1 MASSSS
7 AVKVVLFRA
16 AMVGTGWSSVQ
27 EMQHTWRETSFRS
40 VYPIVARKN
49 GAVVKRCIL
58 AENVVVGAGAKI
70 GGDGPIAHIGTG
82 LTIGAGAAV
91 KEGAKVFDS
100 VKEGEEVC

>member
-49 GAVVKRCIL
+49 GKIHIKVQRPGIFA
-58 AENVVVGAGAKI
+58 AGA
-70 GGDGPIAHIGTG
+70 
-82 LTIGAGAAV
+82 L
-91 KEGAKVFDS
+91 
-100 VKEGEEVC
+100 

>member
-16 AMVGTGWSSVQ
+16 EEEGKGWSSVQ

-49 GAVVKRCIL
+49 GRIYIIVQRPGIFA
-58 AENVVVGAGAKI
+58 AGA
-70 GGDGPIAHIGTG
+70 
-82 LTIGAGAAV
+82 L
-91 KEGAKVFDS
+91 
-100 VKEGEEVC
+100 